1 MGLLVIALI
10 KETYF
15 INGKNGA
22 CICNPKADLRRDFF
36 KNGILSTAEKP
47 ELYTN

>member
-15 INGKNGA
+15 INGKNDA

-47 ELYTN
+47 ELNTN